1 MSSKDLLN
9 SRTPSSYSTVVG
21 GHQERENKKK
31 AEFTADDFPA
41 LSNSTTR
48 SSSFDEHVFIFML
61 LLILSYLI
69 INYIFYLYI
78 NTYLFHFIIFYYYYK
93 NK

>member
-21 GHQERENKKK
+21 GHQEREAKKK

-41 LSNSTTR
+41 LSNTSTR
-48 SSSFDEHVFIFML
+48 SSSFDEHV
-61 LLILSYLI
+61 
-69 INYIFYLYI
+69 YIFSISQIQLIKYI
-78 NTYLFHFIIFYYYYK
+78 FIYFYIIIII
-93 NK
+93 